1 MASGHYKG
9 QQKNGNNTRL
19 RKVLFPDIAVLTF
32 HCLCYLEASDKTC
45 KLLYLYWLS
54 GQDAALAFVIFINT
68 GLGWLKSLGFRCTR
82 ASAHFL

>member
-19 RKVLFPDIAVLTF
+19 RKVL
-32 HCLCYLEASDKTC
+32 C
-45 KLLYLYWLS
+45 KVLYLYWLS
-54 GQDAALAFVIFINT
+54 GQDAALAFVIFIDT
-68 GLGWLKSLGFRCTR
+68 GLGRLKSLGFRCAR